1 MTAPKQSTATESR
14 RAFIRQALAS
24 MSASA
29 LAGCGAGHTTGTTG
43 TTGTQLGAA
52 MSAAPTIPS
61 TFAVSA
67 EAMASIAARP
77 ENFLIEYQALGGG
90 SRTAAA
96 STLRKALGS
105 SFTTLTDTGCLAVYA
120 AIVAASAAPVGDPG
134 FPPMDASLR
143 RLLHAP
149 ELACGHYC
157 KLAVL
162 LALLGR
168 ATLSPPDLGA
178 DSGSLPGTVN
188 FLVWLDTVPLNTG
201 YHSQLVVSNVLTNA
215 WLLLDPLY
223 GFALAIPFG
232 SPGPQSGL
240 TAIENAATS
249 LMEPIKAQN
258 LVQFND
264 TNLGSNPTIT
274 QLITSGDL
282 GPQYIYHDS
291 IYGSEGWD
299 TRIAQVIGNLG

>member
-1 MTAPKQSTATESR
+1 MTDPKQSTATESR
-14 RAFIRQALAS
+14 RSFIRQALAS
-24 MSASA
+24 VSVSA
-29 LAGCGAGHTTGTTG
+29 LAGCGAGQGTGRA
-43 TTGTQLGAA
+43 TGTQLAPA
-52 MSAAPTIPS
+52 LSAAPLIPS
-61 TFAVSA
+61 TLAVSA
-67 EAMASIAARP
+67 QAMASIAARP
-77 ENFLIEYQALGGG
+77 ENFLIEYQILGGG

-96 STLRKALGS
+96 SALRKAMGP

-120 AIVAASAAPVGDPG
+120 AMVAASAAPVGDPG
-134 FPPMDASLR
+134 FPPMDASLTQ
-143 RLLHAP
+143 LLQATA
-149 ELACGHYC
+149 LSCGHYC
-157 KLAVL
+157 KLATL

-168 ATLSPPDLGA
+168 ATLSPPDLLA
-178 DSGSLPGTVN
+178 SSTSLPGTVH

-223 GFALAIPFG
+223 GFAMALPFG
-232 SPGPQSGL
+232 SSGPQSGL
-240 TAIENAATS
+240 TDIENAATS
-249 LMEPIKAQN
+249 LTEPVSAQG

-274 QLITSGDL
+274 QLMTSGVL